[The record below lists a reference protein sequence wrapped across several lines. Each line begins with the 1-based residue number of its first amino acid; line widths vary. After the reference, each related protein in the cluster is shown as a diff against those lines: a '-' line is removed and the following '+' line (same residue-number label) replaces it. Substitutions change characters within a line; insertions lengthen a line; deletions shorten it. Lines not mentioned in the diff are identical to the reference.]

1 MRNSTQVILTASL
14 FALAGCG
21 GDAAAPTAND
31 SAPGGSAAYAANADG
46 GNSGASGSSSSSR
59 ASSSASS
66 SQAPAPAKAHAPLP
80 GRDMELA
87 NPDDATMILLY
98 HDLAGIA
105 TPLDTWVERD
115 FRIVSARAPDK
126 AAQRAMVRS
135 EFEASMAAVRSVGSL
150 RLSMPAQI
158 SDYDPTYNEFGIRAL
173 SPSSTVTYRALNSQ
187 VNLRFTNGRDAQ
199 IWQVPPA
206 EAQVISDKMGPYGNA
221 TLDVLLRITGTQ
233 PAPNGGTILTE
244 VLEYEL
250 RSTNKDILLGRV
262 VVAR

>member
-1 MRNSTQVILTASL
+1 MRTSTPLILAIAILGLAS
-14 FALAGCG
+14 CG
-21 GDAAAPTAND
+21 GDAASPAAGESPSTA
-31 SAPGGSAAYAANADG
+31 SSAYAANAG
-46 GNSGASGSSSSSR
+46 SASASTSSNRGSSGST
-59 ASSSASS
+59 AS
-66 SQAPAPAKAHAPLP
+66 APAPAKAHAPLP
-80 GRDMELA
+80 DRDMELA
-87 NPDDATMILLY
+87 NPDDSTMILLY

-105 TPLDTWVERD
+105 TPIDSWVERD
-115 FRIVSARAPDK
+115 FRITSARAPDK

-135 EFEASMAAVRSVGSL
+135 EFEASMAAVRNVGSL
-150 RLSMPAQI
+150 RLSMPAKI
-158 SDYDPTYNEFGIRAL
+158 SDYDPTYSEFGIRAL

-199 IWQVPPA
+199 VWQVPPD

-262 VVAR
+262 IVAR